1 MKHHK
6 LGFLVIFVSSLVIL
20 STPAIHAAEYDI
32 LATITVGSGPS
43 GIAFDSANNR
53 MYVTNSG
60 TNNVSVISTATNAV
74 VGDPITVGT
83 NPHGIA
89 FDSANNRMYVTNY
102 LGNTVSVIRTSDNTV
117 IGDPIGVGIFPRGIA
132 FDSANNRMYVANGG
146 SNNVSV
152 ISTATNTV
160 TDTITV
166 GTNPRAIAFDSVNN
180 RMYVVNYHSGT
191 VSVIST
197 ATNTVIGDPI
207 TVGTT
212 PHGIAFDSA
221 NKRMYVVNLVTNNV
235 SVISTAT
242 NTVVG
247 DPIGV
252 GNYPRAIAF
261 DSVNNRMYVAN
272 HNSNNVSV
280 ISTATNTVIAT
291 ITVGTNP
298 HGIAFDSANNRMYV
312 TNYSSNTVSVID
324 TSPATASGSS
334 NKEHL
339 TRPTFGISHETNLPL
354 VTQGFSFNEKSF
366 DITDNWHTDF
376 EQQTIEI
383 GQNNTFSA
391 KAYAPKGLKTQEFL
405 FGIKNVGDSH
415 NAELGVEI
423 QYSHTG
429 NITGAVL
436 VQKTNVTDPDS
447 FFGISYPSKCMPSD
461 SNEKCITTLVSL
473 RFLEPLQYDIMAIK
487 AIDQKG
493 RTQITYLNEGF
504 DISGDSLNTMPTQTI
519 VGPAKMG
526 LVTVTQNEKYSKYW
540 TAGDMVF
547 ERNDFGTFTLVPQ
560 PYIRHQDSGEPTTR
574 VHSGFAA
581 LVSEQKILAQQKMQE
596 IYPGYFDAP
605 HKEINNIIL
614 GNLLD
619 PKTD

>member
-32 LATITVGSGPS
+32 LATITVG
-43 GIAFDSANNR
+43 
-53 MYVTNSG
+53 TN
-60 TNNVSVISTATNAV
+60 
-74 VGDPITVGT
+74 
-83 NPHGIA
+83 
-89 FDSANNRMYVTNY
+89 
-102 LGNTVSVIRTSDNTV
+102 
-117 IGDPIGVGIFPRGIA
+117 PRGIA
-132 FDSANNRMYVANGG
+132 FDSANNRMYVANH
-146 SNNVSV
+146 N
-152 ISTATNTV
+152 
-160 TDTITV
+160 
-166 GTNPRAIAFDSVNN
+166 
-180 RMYVVNYHSGT
+180 SGT

-197 ATNTVIGDPI
+197 ASNTVI
-207 TVGTT
+207 
-212 PHGIAFDSA
+212 
-221 NKRMYVVNLVTNNV
+221 K
-235 SVISTAT
+235 
-242 NTVVG
+242 
-247 DPIGV
+247 
-252 GNYPRAIAF
+252 
-261 DSVNNRMYVAN
+261 
-272 HNSNNVSV
+272 
-280 ISTATNTVIAT
+280 T
-291 ITVGTNP
+291 ITVGANP
-298 HGIAFDSANNRMYV
+298 WGVAFDSANNRMYV
-312 TNYSSNTVSVID
+312 GKYNSNTVAVID
-324 TSPATASGSS
+324 TSPAVSATTGSS

-383 GQNNTFSA
+383 GQSNTFSA

-429 NITGAVL
+429 NITGIVL

-447 FFGISYPSKCMPSD
+447 FFGISYPSKCMPDD

-487 AIDQKG
+487 ATDQRG

-504 DISGDSLNTMPTQTI
+504 DISGDSLNIMPTQTI
-519 VGPAKMG
+519 VGPAKTG

-560 PYIRHQDSGEPTTR
+560 PYIRHQDSGEPLTR

-581 LVSEQKILAQQKMQE
+581 LVSEQKMIAQQKMQE
-596 IYPGYFDAP
+596 I
-605 HKEINNIIL
+605 L
-614 GNLLD
+614 GHLSQ
-619 PKTD
+619 